1 MNSNRRPIASRSN
14 PRIVAFAATLAARN
28 WPTPNQISVL
38 SAVFAALGA
47 WALFDPNAFT
57 LIFCALMI
65 QLRLFCNLLDGMVAV
80 EGGKKTHNGA
90 MYNEFPDRVADSLLL
105 IALGY
110 ATLWPWLGWLAAL
123 LALTTAYIRVF
134 GGSLGLA
141 QSFAGPMA
149 KQHRMAVLTVACLV
163 GAVQRLIWNS
173 HSILDVALVAIALGS
188 AWTCWRRTALVNAQL
203 QQSGKSAP

>member
-1 MNSNRRPIASRSN
+1 MTDNRRPIASRSN
-14 PRIVAFAATLAARN
+14 PRIAAFAAALASRH
-28 WPTPNQISVL
+28 WPTPNQISVA

-47 WALFDPNAFT
+47 WALCYPNAFT
-57 LIFCALMI
+57 LVFCALMI

-90 MYNEFPDRVADSLLL
+90 IYNEFPDRVADSVLLV
-105 IALGY
+105 ALGY
-110 ATLWPWLGWLAAL
+110 ATPWPWLGWLAAL

-149 KQHRMAVLTVACLV
+149 KQHRMAVLTVACLI
-163 GAVQRLIWNS
+163 GAVQRLIWES
-173 HSILDVALVAIALGS
+173 HSILDVALVVIALGS

-203 QQSGKSAP
+203 RKSAP